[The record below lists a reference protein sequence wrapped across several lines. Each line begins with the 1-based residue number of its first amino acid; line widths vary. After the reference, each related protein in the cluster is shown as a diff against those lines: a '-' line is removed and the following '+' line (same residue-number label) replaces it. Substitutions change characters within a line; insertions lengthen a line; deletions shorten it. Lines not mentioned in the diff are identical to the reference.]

1 MEKPYMVALEEA
13 NDLPPAE
20 RIAAEVRFVREIERT
35 LGSSEDVATVYRA
48 WLEAS
53 ESDVA
58 SLGEVTA
65 NLAAR
70 WPRAADAAYRAG
82 FKGIGDIGEAHFK
95 LRLPRASALV

>member
-1 MEKPYMVALEEA
+1 MEKPYTVALEEA
-13 NDLPPAE
+13 KDLPPAE

-35 LGSSEDVATVYRA
+35 LGSSDDVATVYRA

-53 ESDVA
+53 ECDVA
-58 SLGEVTA
+58 SIGEVTA

-82 FKGIGDIGEAHFK
+82 FKGIGDIGEAHFA
-95 LRLPRASALV
+95 LRLSRASALA

>member
-1 MEKPYMVALEEA
+1 MEKPYTVALEEA
-13 NDLPPAE
+13 NDLPRAE

-35 LGSSEDVATVYRA
+35 LGSSEEVAAVYRA

-65 NLAAR
+65 NRAAR

-82 FKGIGDIGEAHFK
+82 FKGIGDIGEAHFEP
-95 LRLPRASALV
+95 RLSRASALA